1 MIGKLR
7 GTIDSVREGHAIL
20 DVNGVG
26 YMVFAASSTLGQLD
40 TMSGEVS
47 LVIETHVR
55 EDHIHLYGFLTEADR
70 SWFTLLTTVQGVGA
84 KMALTIQS
92 CFSSDELTTIIAAQ
106 DKTAITR
113 AKGVGAKVGE
123 RIITELKN
131 KVANMPAG
139 SAADFGVK
147 HSGGAAP
154 KAAPKTPANNTRDEA
169 VSALVNLGYN
179 RVDAFSAVARAMN
192 TEEDMKL
199 DDAIRHGLKE
209 LAA

>member
-26 YMVFAASSTLGQLD
+26 YMVFAASSTLGQLEQI
-40 TMSGEVS
+40 SGEVS

-84 KMALTIQS
+84 KMALSIQT
-92 CFSSDELTTIIAAQ
+92 CFEADELTTIIAAQ

-139 SAADFGVK
+139 AAADFGVK
-147 HSGGAAP
+147 HSGATKPATS
-154 KAAPKTPANNTRDEA
+154 KAPANCCNFSITA
-169 VSALVNLGYN
+169 KVSNCTLNNCFCSFGLN
-179 RVDAFSAVARAMN
+179 AFHEFSCLLWFCGN
-192 TEEDMKL
+192 PS
-199 DDAIRHGLKE
+199 II
-209 LAA
+209 

>member
-26 YMVFAASSTLGQLD
+26 YMVFAASSTLGQLEQI
-40 TMSGEVS
+40 SGEVS

-84 KMALTIQS
+84 KMALSIQT
-92 CFSSDELTTIIAAQ
+92 CFEADELTTIIAAQ

-131 KVANMPAG
+131 KVANMPTG
-139 SAADFGVK
+139 TAADFGVK
-147 HSGGAAP
+147 HSGATKPATS
-154 KAAPKTPANNTRDEA
+154 KAPANNTRDEA

-192 TEEDMKL
+192 DADDMKL
-199 DDAIRHGLKE
+199 DDAIKHGLKE